1 MPVRAAFTVRCG
13 RSPKSLS
20 LEENAA
26 AVQVAVISLCIRGY
40 QKSPWR
46 EAIKALALPL
56 SSCAVTPL
64 FQRGN
69 NLAALSWRIYHII
82 IRPALSI
89 SVVWAGVRPLLR
101 LAKRR
106 LRRLLAARPLRRVC
120 PRRARSCMGL
130 ALALVSSAPGEK
142 RYWPAYRRPTAKR
155 PPLSSYSL
163 RGE

>member
-20 LEENAA
+20 LEENVA

-40 QKSPWR
+40 QRSPWR

-56 SSCAVTPL
+56 SSCAVTPM

-69 NLAALSWRIYHII
+69 NLAALFWRIYHII

-89 SVVWAGVRPLLR
+89 SVVYRPFR
-101 LAKRR
+101 A
-106 LRRLLAARPLRRVC
+106 VFVFTSSS
-120 PRRARSCMGL
+120 ARSCTAAPDKCCSGHTP
-130 ALALVSSAPGEK
+130 APASVQCTAPPPPGPSQISAGFPV
-142 RYWPAYRRPTAKR
+142 PAAPSGSGYPCF
-155 PPLSSYSL
+155 
-163 RGE
+163 